1 MRERNNKSSFKVKY
15 ISQENNLCDLFHRK
29 VFIWSFQNDIQS
41 LDFVL
46 YHKTSNN
53 MKSND
58 SVFRLVWFVIINPN
72 ALKFSISLSGCDH
85 KGNVLDVEKKMKW
98 KPKVFELTY
107 FCSLIYI
114 LNNFERWCIKAGK
127 FE

>member
-46 YHKTSNN
+46 YSKTSNN
-53 MKSND
+53 MT
-58 SVFRLVWFVIINPN
+58 FPN
-72 ALKFSISLSGCDH
+72 VTILC
-85 KGNVLDVEKKMKW
+85 LD
-98 KPKVFELTY
+98 
-107 FCSLIYI
+107 
-114 LNNFERWCIKAGK
+114 
-127 FE
+127 